1 MGILVG
7 KDTRLVVQGITGRE
21 GSFHALNNKRYGTN
35 VVAGVTPGKAG
46 NDVDGIPVYN
56 TVDDAVREQH
66 ANTAMI
72 FVPPR
77 FAVDAIYEAVD
88 AGIST
93 VICITEGIPAHDMLL
108 AYGYVKQRGV
118 VLVGPNCPGVCTV
131 GEANVGIMPAHIFSP
146 GKVGLV
152 SRSGTLT
159 YQLGKELTDMGIG
172 QSTILGIGGDPI
184 VGTNHRDALALFE
197 ADPDTDM
204 IVMVG
209 EIGGD
214 EEERAAD
221 FIRENITK
229 PVIGYIAG
237 LTAPEGKQMGHAG
250 AIISGSAG
258 TAAGKVAALEAAG
271 VRVGANPT
279 EVARFVAEARGVTT
293 PA

>member
-1 MGILVG
+1 MGIIVN
-7 KDTRLVVQGITGRE
+7 KETRLVVQGITGRE
-21 GSFHALNNKRYGTN
+21 GSFHALNNRRYGTN

-46 NDVDGIPVYN
+46 QDVEGIPVYN
-56 TVDDAVREQH
+56 TVQDAVDAEQ

-88 AGIST
+88 AGIT
-93 VICITEGIPAHDMLL
+93 NVICITEGIPAHDMLL
-108 AYGYVKQRGV
+108 AYGYVKSRGV
-118 VLVGPNCPGVCTV
+118 TLVGPNCPGVCTV
-131 GEANVGIMPAHIFSP
+131 GEANVGIMPAHIFSA
-146 GKVGLV
+146 GSVGLV

-197 ADPDTDM
+197 ADPATDM

-221 FIRENITK
+221 FIKENISK

-237 LTAPEGKQMGHAG
+237 LTAPEGKTMGHAG
-250 AIISGSAG
+250 AIISGNAG

-271 VRVGANPT
+271 VRVGKNPT
-279 EVARFVAEARGVTT
+279 EVARLVAEARGVTV
-293 PA
+293 

>member
-1 MGILVG
+1 MGIIVG
-7 KDTRLVVQGITGRE
+7 AETRLVVQGITGRE
-21 GSFHALNNKRYGTN
+21 GSFHALNNRRYGTN

-46 NDVDGIPVYN
+46 QDVEGIPVLN
-56 TVDDAVREQH
+56 TVRDAVTEH
-66 ANTAMI
+66 AANTAMV

-88 AGIST
+88 AGITT

-108 AYGYVKQRGV
+108 AYGYVKSRGV
-118 VLVGPNCPGVCTV
+118 TLVGPNCPGVCTV
-131 GEANVGIMPAHIFSP
+131 GVANVGIMPSAIFTP

-184 VGTNHRDALALFE
+184 VGTNHRDALQLFQD
-197 ADPDTDM
+197 DPDTDM

-214 EEERAAD
+214 EEERAAEY
-221 FIRENITK
+221 IREHISK

-250 AIISGSAG
+250 AIISGNAG
-258 TAAGKVAALEAAG
+258 TAASKVEALESAG
-271 VRVGANPT
+271 VSVGANPT
-279 EVARFVAEARGVTT
+279 AVAQLVAEARGVTV
-293 PA
+293 